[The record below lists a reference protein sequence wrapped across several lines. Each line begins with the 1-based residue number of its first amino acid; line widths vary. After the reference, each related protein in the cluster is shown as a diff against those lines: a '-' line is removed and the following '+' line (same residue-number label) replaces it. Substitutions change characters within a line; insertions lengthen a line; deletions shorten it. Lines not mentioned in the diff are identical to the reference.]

1 MFDTDIIDGER
12 VAFIEPKSLV
22 HEVLSFIAAQ
32 KIMAILGGNEEEET
46 DFGDWTSQTRKIKS
60 DPSYVPAVVISRE
73 FDINPSGIN
82 WLYTTNL
89 LKPEFTLE
97 VGKGPTSY
105 CNYVQ
110 LTPYGEEVLDDLEN
124 GQEVELYLD

>member
-1 MFDTDIIDGER
+1 MFDTTIVNGYR
-12 VAFIEPKSLV
+12 VAFIEPNSLV

-32 KIMAILGGNEEEET
+32 KIMGILCSGGEEEY
-46 DFGDWTSQTRKIKS
+46 DIGGWTRQTQKIEN
-60 DPSYVPAVVISRE
+60 DPSCVPQRLISRE
-73 FDINPSGIN
+73 FNITPDGIN

-89 LKPEFTLE
+89 LKAE
-97 VGKGPTSY
+97 VTFEHGKGPTSH

-110 LTPYGEEVLDDLEN
+110 LTPYGEEVLNDLEK